1 MSGKYLKCFQ
11 IFWNHVPM
19 LGKQLKTNS
28 RPQYVVPTKSQEIF
42 AAWVVDPVTGR
53 FARGQFAQRTIRP

>member
-42 AAWVVDPVTGR
+42 ATWVLAED
-53 FARGQFAQRTIRP
+53 TISNCDGKTL